1 MSVAP
6 GIQVPKDKTRPV
18 KVKEEG
24 GVTPA
29 VVGPD
34 GITVPPSPAPSLRR
48 SASSEFTVDDSCNA
62 VADTKNA
69 PRFVYSLSSVSCDWS
84 WS

>member
-1 MSVAP
+1 M
-6 GIQVPKDKTRPV
+6 
-18 KVKEEG
+18 KEE

-34 GITVPPSPAPSLRR
+34 AITVPPSPAPSLRR
-48 SASSEFTVDDSCNA
+48 SASSEFTADDSCNA

-69 PRFVYSLSSVSCDWS
+69 PRFVFSLLSVSGY
-84 WS
+84 